1 MEKDEVK
8 LSIELTVD
16 QWNVVINAVAQR
28 PFAEVSGLIQ
38 IMQSQA
44 ISQLPEPP
52 PEYAEKQGTD

>member
-1 MEKDEVK
+1 MEKEEVK

-38 IMQSQA
+38 IMQAQA
-44 ISQLPEPP
+44 ISQLPPTEDVEEK
-52 PEYAEKQGTD
+52 PEK

>member
-1 MEKDEVK
+1 MEKEEVK

-38 IMQSQA
+38 IMQEQA
-44 ISQLPEPP
+44 ISQLPP
-52 PEYAEKQGTD
+52 PEDAEKQSTD